1 MVQFQMEIF
10 QVELTDKL
18 LVGLSVIGKSHFTG
32 TQKILGFT
40 APTHFKDQM
49 TSPNLRNTNFFII

>member
-18 LVGLSVIGKSHFTG
+18 LVGLSVIDKSHFTG

-49 TSPNLRNTNFFII
+49 TSPNL